1 MFGVL
6 DTTKNLYELSP
17 QGTGGPPPAPAA
29 TPGTEA
35 GLLHTKAK
43 TDKLKTLKNEAPG
56 RSLSDSATAR
66 PQPPALQAL
75 GDSVRDEICQLNEIA
90 KALHGPAALPHRHV
104 VAGRRRGICFVQG
117 GRKRPLSWVLQAELS
132 FGTREGRTGKCCRL
146 GQRWRTR
153 GTVPGRDR
161 RCLAAGVG
169 GEAQEEGAPVP
180 EGWSSVPALGSPGGF
195 DIGEGGGSHV
205 TGDSPGAEGSG

>member
-90 KALHGPAALPHRHV
+90 KALHGPAALSHRHV
-104 VAGRRRGICFVQG
+104 VAGRRRGIRFVQG

-132 FGTREGRTGKCCRL
+132 FGTREGRTGKMLQPGPEVEDQGDGPRE
-146 GQRWRTR
+146 GQA
-153 GTVPGRDR
+153 VP
-161 RCLAAGVG
+161 
-169 GEAQEEGAPVP
+169 
-180 EGWSSVPALGSPGGF
+180 
-195 DIGEGGGSHV
+195 GGGS
-205 TGDSPGAEGSG
+205 GR